1 MALWGKKD
9 TVYSTGK
16 VNCTTVATSG
26 VATVTKESGSIAWN
40 SGNGVKVGQVI
51 TLASDGSGQGQGIIS
66 SIDSTTQLT
75 ITKVDIPGAFSDVDY
90 EIRETPKS
98 EVKEGRFAIGEVFGV
113 DSTEQSVATAASGEA
128 RKYAPAH
135 AGWVGITTYNDGN
148 GNFRVKTEVLV
159 AMGRGKDSDGSA
171 DTGGIS
177 GDSSDDTILPD
188 S

>member
-1 MALWGKKD
+1 MPLWGKKD

-16 VNCTTVATSG
+16 VNCTTAG
-26 VATVTKESGSIAWN
+26 VVTKQSGSIAWTA
-40 SGNGVKVGQVI
+40 GNGVKVGQVL
-51 TLASDGSGQGQGIIS
+51 TLATDGAGPGQGIIK
-66 SIDSTTQLT
+66 SIDSATQVTL
-75 ITKVDIPGAFSDVDY
+75 DPERLDLPGAFTNVDY
-90 EIRETPKS
+90 EIRETPKA
-98 EVKEGRFAIGEVFGV
+98 EVRGGSFGINEIFGV

-171 DTGGIS
+171 DTGGITADS
-177 GDSSDDTILPD
+177 GDDTILPD